1 MLGIETLGWPAYD
14 ETKCTLDFDMYILR
28 DLGESLI
35 IHMTCIFF
43 AIKILSSVC
52 EWQNSSNQS
61 NRLMAQHA
69 SFMTFIYENSV
80 CEINCR
86 WIIY

>member
-1 MLGIETLGWPAYD
+1 MLGIETLGWPAYE
-14 ETKCTLDFDMYILR
+14 ETKCTLNFHMYILHN
-28 DLGESLI
+28 L
-35 IHMTCIFF
+35 HFF
-43 AIKILSSVC
+43 VINILSSVC

-80 CEINCR
+80 CEIHCKFSDKHISRSKVN
-86 WIIY
+86 